1 MVGGKC
7 VVEVGPVEVG
17 LIKGELGGLYDVVL
31 RAGALDLHGV
41 ADGAA
46 DKRQEFV
53 EAVGA
58 KRGGGEPG
66 DEADVEVCEYTGEAG
81 GADAVAFVDDD
92 IAIFGKKLRAG
103 VGAAD

>member
-1 MVGGKC
+1 MVGGKR

-17 LIKGELGGLYDVVL
+17 LIKGELGGLYNVVL

-46 DKRQEFV
+46 DKWQEFV
-53 EAVGA
+53 ETVGA
-58 KRGGGEPG
+58 KRGGGQPG
-66 DEADVEVCEYTGEAG
+66 DETDVEVCEYAGKAG
-81 GADAVAFVDDD
+81 GADAVAFVNDDV
-92 IAIFGKKLRAG
+92 AVVGEELCAR